1 MFMPPGNFISLDL
14 ARRRNFFEG
23 RPGGHRNVRAP
34 QMQRRRRRPSA
45 AGHERLAFAR
55 AYYDRQRATIFREV
69 IDVDQQTSTDGLE
82 DQTESHVGPERH
94 PVTRENSPEETIR
107 RMRSLPERA
116 DKLREAV
123 RALREANSR

>member
-55 AYYDRQRATIFREV
+55 AYYHPPRATIFREG
-69 IDVDQQTSTDGLE
+69 IDVDQQTSTDRLE

-94 PVTRENSPEETIR
+94 PVTRENSPGENIKR
-107 RMRSLPERA
+107 LASLTRPA
-116 DKLREAV
+116 G
-123 RALREANSR
+123 